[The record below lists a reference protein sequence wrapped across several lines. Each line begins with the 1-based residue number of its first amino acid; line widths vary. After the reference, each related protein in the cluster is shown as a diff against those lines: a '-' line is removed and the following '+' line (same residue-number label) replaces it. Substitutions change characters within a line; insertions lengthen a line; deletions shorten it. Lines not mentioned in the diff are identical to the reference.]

1 MGPGRGESCPAKA
14 GHQPEASLAWAYPVR
29 APAKRRQRSRRPCER
44 ASKGTC
50 RRGRPRIVQGRQHSC
65 AAMAWREEPDRGQ
78 RARHTAT
85 GVPPGTWEI
94 QPSPPKKSPV
104 RVPADQRSRL
114 AAGGVPP
121 RRKSEP
127 GGATGGTAKTRA
139 TESGRRDGWKSESS
153 TVPWKP
159 GNRPEGP
166 GGGKGAPGHGTE
178 RRDRCRDRRI
188 SGASQRDFVG

>member
-1 MGPGRGESCPAKA
+1 LRGPIPRGRLRSVDSEAEGRVKEPRKA
-14 GHQPEASLAWAYPVR
+14 L
-29 APAKRRQRSRRPCER
+29 
-44 ASKGTC
+44 C
-50 RRGRPRIVQGRQHSC
+50 RRGRPRNVKGRQHSC
-65 AAMAWREEPDRGQ
+65 AAMAWHEEPGRGQ

-94 QPSPPKKSPV
+94 QPSPPKKAPV

-114 AAGGVPP
+114 AARGVPRP
-121 RRKSEP
+121 QERI
-127 GGATGGTAKTRA
+127 GGRTGGTARIRA
-139 TESGRRDGWKSESS
+139 TESGRRGGGKSESS
-153 TVPWKP
+153 IVPLKP